1 MATPNPQREGA
12 PVPHLLIH
20 RRTSDGDEVDLVVE
34 QDDGSVLAIEALA
47 QDRRQAARVAA
58 GEGSPVVRL
67 GRRGS
72 WLLPQGQEDR
82 AERVARHPRSA

>member
-67 GRRGS
+67 GS
-72 WLLPQGQEDR
+72 WLLPQGQEGR
-82 AERVARHPRSA
+82 AERVPDTHDQHEGR